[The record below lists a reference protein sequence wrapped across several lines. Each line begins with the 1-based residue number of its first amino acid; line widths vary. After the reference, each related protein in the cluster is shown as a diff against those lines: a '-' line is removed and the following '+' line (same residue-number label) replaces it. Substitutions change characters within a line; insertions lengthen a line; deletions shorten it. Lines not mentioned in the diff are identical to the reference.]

1 MPRFKK
7 QLSSKETSAGFSEV
21 FSNVVLDLFLL
32 SVHVTS
38 NFAKAINCFP
48 PPLKQKPFSFL
59 VFLSLCVEY
68 LCKEEK
74 MLCF

>member
-7 QLSSKETSAGFSEV
+7 QLLSKETSAGFSEV
-21 FSNVVLDLFLL
+21 LSNVVLDLFLL

-48 PPLKQKPFSFL
+48 PPLKQKSFSFL

-68 LCKEEK
+68 LCKDEK